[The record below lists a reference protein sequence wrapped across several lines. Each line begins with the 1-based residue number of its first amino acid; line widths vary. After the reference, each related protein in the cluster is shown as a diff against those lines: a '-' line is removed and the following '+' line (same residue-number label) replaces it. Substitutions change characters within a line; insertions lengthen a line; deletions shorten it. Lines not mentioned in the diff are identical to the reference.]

1 MYLIISYK
9 RWRKM
14 NAMMSE
20 NIGALAGAVA
30 KMPKCGQFLPDQR
43 PRSSKM
49 LSVGE
54 VDSREREEEVEVEE
68 EEEMYEDRTLQMPMI
83 AEERHMTQTCRNRKP
98 SRVWAHNRRKNHSHK
113 QELTKPRSPKD
124 H

>member
-1 MYLIISYK
+1 
-9 RWRKM
+9 M

-30 KMPKCGQFLPDQR
+30 KMPKCGQFLPTQR

-54 VDSREREEEVEVEE
+54 VDSRERKEE
-68 EEEMYEDRTLQMPMI
+68 EEEEEEEEEKMYEDRTLQMPMI

-98 SRVWAHNRRKNHSHK
+98 SRLWAHNHRRNHSHK
-113 QELTKPRSPKD
+113 QELTKPRSPKEN
-124 H
+124 